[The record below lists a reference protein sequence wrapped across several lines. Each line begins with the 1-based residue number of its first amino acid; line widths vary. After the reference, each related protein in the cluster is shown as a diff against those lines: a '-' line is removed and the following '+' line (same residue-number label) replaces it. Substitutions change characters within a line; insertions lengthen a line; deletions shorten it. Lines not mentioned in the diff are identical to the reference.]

1 MHAYWQL
8 RTSSQK
14 LYQFYFSLLIA
25 CEFYNLI
32 CHRRVWQLEMHLFL
46 IFAPGTVIFWVCV
59 IINSLKKHRP
69 QCYTYISALCTDKQ
83 KMCDPILVNLL
94 KMQAHYS
101 QSSRGNATP
110 SSSTSPLAS
119 YMMYLPRG
127 SFRIFFNIFVMTI
140 ILNCFFII
148 ISDVWTFRKARGVLV
163 THLYDQCTGSQGRTL
178 S

>member
-1 MHAYWQL
+1 MQQPWLPLNNDSLLLQVVFVIIYLSFLSCDKQKLHAYWQL

-119 YMMYLPRG
+119 YMEVPPPG
-127 SFRIFFNIFVMTI
+127 FF
-140 ILNCFFII
+140 
-148 ISDVWTFRKARGVLV
+148 
-163 THLYDQCTGSQGRTL
+163 
-178 S
+178 